1 MLKTQEP
8 WYHKNLGRKLSFQY
22 NTNCISNTAEVSL
35 PNMIIKNTDLAML
48 SYINESIQEKHVINS
63 VQLPL
68 GKAAIQLGF
77 TLWSYQLLISTVCSF
92 IYYWSTV
99 DLWCCVKFC
108 DTAKWLSSAYTFFF
122 IFFSIMLYHW
132 ILTFPVLCSR
142 TLFILSMYTSLH
154 LLIPNPILPSSTPNC
169 LFFIVEPHI
178 APAFEHFKYYLCL
191 MVCPLSPLSTWDYK
205 ALDQQKLYL
214 ITEES

>member
-8 WYHKNLGRKLSFQY
+8 WYHKNLRRKLSFQY

-92 IYYWSTV
+92 IYY
-99 DLWCCVKFC
+99 
-108 DTAKWLSSAYTFFF
+108 
-122 IFFSIMLYHW
+122 
-132 ILTFPVLCSR
+132 
-142 TLFILSMYTSLH
+142 
-154 LLIPNPILPSSTPNC
+154 
-169 LFFIVEPHI
+169 
-178 APAFEHFKYYLCL
+178 
-191 MVCPLSPLSTWDYK
+191 
-205 ALDQQKLYL
+205 
-214 ITEES
+214 